1 MVKMKD
7 FERFEKDAKESYIRF
22 LTHRIVN
29 EFMAYKNH
37 LNINEYNFNHIVKGA
52 EDTINLT
59 EKEMKQIIKDCK
71 KILKGV
77 YGISIIN
84 ENPIILEEVHR

>member
-1 MVKMKD
+1 MNNYEKFENDVK
-7 FERFEKDAKESYIRF
+7 ASYIRF
-22 LTHRIVN
+22 ITHRIVN

-37 LNINEYNFNHIVKGA
+37 LNISEYNFAHIVNGA
-52 EDTINLT
+52 EDTITLT
-59 EKEMKQIIKDCK
+59 ENERKQIVKDSK

-77 YGISIIN
+77 YGIKIIK